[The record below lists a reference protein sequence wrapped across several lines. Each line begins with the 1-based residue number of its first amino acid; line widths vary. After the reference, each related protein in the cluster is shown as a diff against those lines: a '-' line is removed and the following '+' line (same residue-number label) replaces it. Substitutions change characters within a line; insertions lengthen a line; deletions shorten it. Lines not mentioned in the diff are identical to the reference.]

1 MRKVVD
7 LSCEEFRKTP
17 SDVSTTDD
25 FGAFHV
31 FYDNDDCCKAGELFN
46 DIKVSRWGVGIS
58 NVAERSSTRHS
69 VAGPRRWRPYFCRR
83 MYRNLRSV
91 WSNGEPHFGAKGYYE

>member
-58 NVAERSSTRHS
+58 NVAGRSSARHS
-69 VAGPRRWRPYFCRR
+69 VAGPRR
-83 MYRNLRSV
+83 
-91 WSNGEPHFGAKGYYE
+91 